1 MKHKLS
7 NKNTEFTNLQMNSA
21 YETVKIQES
30 RGVVTHGRDDYETVL
45 TDRYQIRDTPA
56 YANVTY

>member
-1 MKHKLS
+1 
-7 NKNTEFTNLQMNSA
+7 MNSA

-45 TDRYQIRDTPA
+45 TDRYQIHDTPA
-56 YANVTY
+56 YANVTH

>member
-1 MKHKLS
+1 
-7 NKNTEFTNLQMNSA
+7 MNSA

-30 RGVVTHGRDDYETVL
+30 RGVVTHGRDDYETV
-45 TDRYQIRDTPA
+45 RYQIRDTPA